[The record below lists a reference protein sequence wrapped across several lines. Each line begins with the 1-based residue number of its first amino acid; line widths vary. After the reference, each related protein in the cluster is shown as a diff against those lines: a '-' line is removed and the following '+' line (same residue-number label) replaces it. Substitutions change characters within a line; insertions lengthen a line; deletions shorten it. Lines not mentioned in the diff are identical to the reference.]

1 MEPLTTSSQS
11 WRHCIC
17 FQLIPTLTNI
27 LFVNKEEKKTVKETT
42 GVCVTSC
49 AAMNK
54 YFCSFLKNKK
64 SVTVDNSSQSF

>member
-1 MEPLTTSSQS
+1 MEPLTTSRQS

-27 LFVNKEEKKTVKETT
+27 LFVNKEEKTVKETT
-42 GVCVTSC
+42 GVCVTSRGC
-49 AAMNK
+49 QCEVK
-54 YFCSFLKNKK
+54 VFLFLFKK